1 MSIAMSATKIR
12 QVLQLWALALVISA
26 VLAAAGQ
33 RWVEPLP
40 IRASLVWSLL
50 LLPSLGMVVLLLGS
64 WTLPVGPQANLADQ
78 GTESGSSIQEQE

>member
-1 MSIAMSATKIR
+1 MSATKIR

-50 LLPSLGMVVLLLGS
+50 LLPSLGMVAVLLGR
-64 WTLPVGPQANLADQ
+64 WTLPSALQASLADQ
-78 GTESGSSIQEQE
+78 ETESGSSIQEQE